1 MIIKS
6 VNAKSIF
13 DSRKE
18 KTVEISIDTNVG
30 KFSASSPS
38 GKSVGKYETRIYKKS
53 LEEDIKTIKKFSDYF
68 TAENIES
75 FEDLRRIEDIVDGHV
90 GGNTIL
96 ALEYAV
102 LKATAKEQKKEI
114 WELINKDAKKFPRL
128 VGNCVGGAKHSQT
141 TEKKP
146 DFQEFLLI
154 PNTKTIKEAIAT
166 NKKIQEEVSRILS
179 KNDEKFKNKKNDENA
194 WMTSLNEKEILDIL
208 KQFAGQINFY

>member
-154 PNTKTIKEAIAT
+154 PSKKSPKENI
-166 NKKIQEEVSRILS
+166 NILNSSYKKL
-179 KNDEKFKNKKNDENA
+179 K
-194 WMTSLNEKEILDIL
+194 SLVLD
-208 KQFAGQINFY
+208 F